1 MFSLLWI
8 NEFDELDEM
17 KTTLV
22 SSMLSLTGILKQ
34 ISMRVLNFNA
44 KNKADCFLESL
55 YKVSQ
60 EMQTEKY
67 PEQLFIRK
75 ALRKIE
81 KL

>member
-1 MFSLLWI
+1 MFSLPWM
-8 NEFDELDEM
+8 NEFDEPDEM

-22 SSMLSLTGILKQ
+22 CYVELDG
-34 ISMRVLNFNA
+34 NFKA
-44 KNKADCFLESL
+44 DSKNKADSFFESL

-75 ALRKIE
+75 TLKKVKNYGFPRGM
-81 KL
+81 